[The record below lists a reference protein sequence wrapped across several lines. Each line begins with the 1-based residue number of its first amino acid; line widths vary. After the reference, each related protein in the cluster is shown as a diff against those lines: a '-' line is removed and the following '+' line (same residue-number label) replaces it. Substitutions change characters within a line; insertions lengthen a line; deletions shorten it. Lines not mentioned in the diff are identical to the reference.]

1 MRALVTWFKNSL
13 NAKGIITGYRYTR
26 SQAATN
32 YGRVKPIFHEEKKIE
47 RTKNAYLSIMP
58 TGFDIKTS
66 SLLDVTFTDFCDLE
80 MQQLKSAISTWSIK
94 SNFVFPVTRLI
105 RNQRAHGA
113 AAGIFDSKSNWCR
126 ISIHDAAQIPI
137 DDEKQNSSEKTQK
150 QESKF
155 DKILGDF
162 GESLQDA
169 FGSVLIE
176 TVFRVARREQERK
189 DNHLKSLSKISGM
202 KNSIIL

>member
-1 MRALVTWFKNSL
+1 
-13 NAKGIITGYRYTR
+13 
-26 SQAATN
+26 
-32 YGRVKPIFHEEKKIE
+32 
-47 RTKNAYLSIMP
+47 
-58 TGFDIKTS
+58 
-66 SLLDVTFTDFCDLE
+66 

-105 RNQRAHGA
+105 RNQRAYGA

-202 KNSIIL
+202 KTASVCN